1 LLLFKPF
8 WINTNSSAATHGTR
22 QPYAQH
28 VPLIFMG
35 ASFKPG
41 RYHDHATPSDLA
53 PTLGSIVGIR
63 LTHADGKVQKAAVK

>member
-1 LLLFKPF
+1 
-8 WINTNSSAATHGTR
+8 
-22 QPYAQH
+22 